1 MGRFTKGRELLSGRA
16 KHSQALTDTP
26 FPVTEDSEPYRGSF
40 IITESG
46 EMQWSN
52 GEEWIPLSPPGI
64 EVMIPPWIDVPEG
77 WFEISG
83 RLGGDFENRRIIA
96 NKFDFAY
103 VEDGIIS
110 WMLPVAANMWET
122 SSKLTQVSSP
132 PSPVGYLIDTTL
144 PSVDWTQPVSGNRP
158 VWGQVTRF
166 AQGQDRTIDQ
176 ITFNRVGQAFELGIP
191 AAIEGTMMV
200 ATSKGIYALGVY
212 IPSGTYTYGRWD
224 HLPVEEILISTK
236 FLTNTEIE
244 AFKDFLVENR
254 FRIKDEF
261 GDITDFSNAW
271 RGRSDII
278 SFPLLDTSGA
288 TDMGRETGTGESD
301 GAWRDC
307 VNMPTFPLIDTSSV
321 QFMRGTWRG
330 CSSLTSFPLIDTSS
344 VIDMGEAWMDCSAL
358 ESFPLIDTSSVVT
371 LGATWGNRFNG
382 AWKNCTSLTQF
393 PTIDTGNVV
402 FFNHAWEGCT
412 GLTNFPTLDTSSARH
427 LIGTWQGCSAMSN
440 EPGHPTINSF
450 PAINTTNVEKLGNSK
465 VANSHGAWKDCTAFT
480 VFPLLNLSNCV
491 DFSFAWQNCSGLSSF
506 PSIDTSS
513 GTSFM
518 GTWKGCTGL
527 SVFPSL
533 DISSG
538 TIFGQRINNNIAGAW
553 RGCTGLTSFPTLDF
567 GNAISISGAWE
578 GCTGL
583 TSFPLIDT
591 SLCESFEAAWA
602 GCTSL
607 TSFSPIDTSA
617 GTNFS
622 YAWYNCTS
630 LTSFPLIDTSAGTN
644 FSRAWYN
651 CTSLTSFPANAF
663 DNVSGGNFTG
673 AFTNTALTQ
682 TSIDNILVSLVASGI
697 AAGTR
702 VFNQSGGSAPSAAG
716 EAAIDTLRSRGWT
729 VTVTGGY

>member
-1 MGRFTKGRELLSGRA
+1 
-16 KHSQALTDTP
+16 
-26 FPVTEDSEPYRGSF
+26 
-40 IITESG
+40 
-46 EMQWSN
+46 
-52 GEEWIPLSPPGI
+52 
-64 EVMIPPWIDVPEG
+64 MIPPWIDVPEG

-103 VEDGIIS
+103 VEDGLIS

-212 IPSGTYTYGRWD
+212 IPAGTYTYGRWD
-224 HLPVEEILISTK
+224 HLPVEEILISTN

-358 ESFPLIDTSSVVT
+358 ESFPLIDTSS
-371 LGATWGNRFNG
+371 
-382 AWKNCTSLTQF
+382 
-393 PTIDTGNVV
+393 
-402 FFNHAWEGCT
+402 
-412 GLTNFPTLDTSSARH
+412 
-427 LIGTWQGCSAMSN
+427 
-440 EPGHPTINSF
+440 
-450 PAINTTNVEKLGNSK
+450 
-465 VANSHGAWKDCTAFT
+465 
-480 VFPLLNLSNCV
+480 
-491 DFSFAWQNCSGLSSF
+491 
-506 PSIDTSS
+506 
-513 GTSFM
+513 GTSFY
-518 GTWKGCTGL
+518 
-527 SVFPSL
+527 
-533 DISSG
+533 
-538 TIFGQRINNNIAGAW
+538 
-553 RGCTGLTSFPTLDF
+553 
-567 GNAISISGAWE
+567 
-578 GCTGL
+578 
-583 TSFPLIDT
+583 
-591 SLCESFEAAWA
+591 AAWS
-602 GCTSL
+602 GCS
-607 TSFSPIDTSA
+607 
-617 GTNFS
+617 
-622 YAWYNCTS
+622 S

-644 FSRAWYN
+644 FTFAWQGCSSLTSFPLIDTSAGTDFERAWHGCSSLTSFPLIDTSAGTSFSYAWRGCTSLTSFPLIDTSSGTNFRLAWYNCSSLTSFPLIDTSSGTNFYGAWWDCNSLTSFPLIDTSAGTNFNYAWRGCNSLTSFPLIDTSSGTNFGLAWEGCSSLTSFPLIDTSSGRDFERAWLGCSSLTSFPLIDTSAGTNFRLAWYN
-651 CTSLTSFPANAF
+651 CTSLTTIPAGLF
-663 DNVSGGNFTG
+663 DNIKGGDFND
-673 AFTNTALTQ
+673 AFANTALTQ

-702 VFNQSGGSAPSAAG
+702 VFDQSDGSAPSSTG

>member
-77 WFEISG
+77 WFEIST

-96 NKFDFAY
+96 NKFDLAY
-103 VEDGIIS
+103 VEDRLLS

-244 AFKDFLVENR
+244 AFKDFLVETR

-288 TDMGRETGTGESD
+288 TDMGRKTGTRESD

-371 LGATWGNRFNG
+371 LGETWGNMFNG

-402 FFNHAWEGCT
+402 FFNHAWGGCA

-427 LIGTWQGCSAMSN
+427 LIGAWQGCSAMSN
-440 EPGHPTINSF
+440 APGHPYINSF

-465 VANSHGAWKDCTAFT
+465 VAYSHGAWKDCTAFT

-491 DFSFAWQNCSGLSSF
+491 DFSFAWDNCSGLSSF

-533 DISSG
+533 DTSAG
-538 TIFGQRINNNIAGAW
+538 TNFDSAW
-553 RGCTGLTSFPTLDF
+553 RGCNS
-567 GNAISISGAWE
+567 
-578 GCTGL
+578 L

-591 SLCESFEAAWA
+591 S
-602 GCTSL
+602 
-607 TSFSPIDTSA
+607 A
-617 GTNFS
+617 GTNFRE
-622 YAWYNCTS
+622 AWQNCTS
-630 LTSFPLIDTSAGTN
+630 LTSFPLIDTSAGTD
-644 FSRAWYN
+644 FYRAWQDCSSLTSFPLIDTSAGTIFYQTWLG
-651 CTSLTSFPANAF
+651 CTSLTSFPLIDTSAGTRFDAAWRGCNSLTSFPANIF
-663 DNVSGGNFTG
+663 DNIQGGYFPD
-673 AFTNTALTQ
+673 AFTNTDLTQ

-697 AAGTR
+697 ATGTR
-702 VFNQSGGSAPSAAG
+702 VFDQSGGSAPSAAG